1 MYNCYFSELLVLVL
15 LLASGVRIFLLKNPR
30 IDCFAAFSPLALIF
44 SVITLLCFGASFL
57 RFSIFILSFLSFL
70 TNFRSVLRLRSKLIV
85 DHYGNAFLISTII
98 ELVLTFLTLAF
109 LFVHRPAKL
118 VPKEFSAQK
127 TQFLLSGNTLGETR
141 IKEEFFKGQKTTGT
155 LFIYKPDTN
164 DEIAAKVY
172 SENPVLIFA
181 GNFSAPVQN
190 YEPYFLLL
198 AKKGFTVAAADFYT
212 RDTAFFK
219 ENAHGFFQRHADSKF
234 FRYFFSKILRFSDEK
249 RFSEIQKKDKEISP
263 LKYNTLTKLALG
275 ILGAEKKIFY
285 LTDGIGFEAISS
297 VIEENSPNATGFYS
311 LNRIDEYKTS
321 GFGFIEQTDPIFA
334 SKFGLKRDKS
344 LFIPRYAANK
354 TIENIV
360 K

>member
-15 LLASGVRIFLLKNPR
+15 LLASGIRIFLLKNPR

-44 SVITLLCFGASFL
+44 SVITLLCFGASVFN
-57 RFSIFILSFLSFL
+57 FSILILSFLSFL

-85 DHYGNAFLISTII
+85 DHYGNAFLISTVV
-98 ELVLTFLTLAF
+98 ELILTLLTLAF
-109 LFVHRPAKL
+109 LFVHRPANL
-118 VPKEFSAQK
+118 VPQKFSAQK
-127 TQFLLSGNTLGETR
+127 TQFLLTGNTLSEIR
-141 IKEEFFKGQKTTGT
+141 IKNEFFKGQKTTGS
-155 LFIYKPDTN
+155 LFVYAPDTD

-172 SENPVLIFA
+172 SENPVLVFA

-190 YEPYFLLL
+190 YEPYFLIL
-198 AKKGFTVAAADFYT
+198 AKKGYTVAAADFYT
-212 RDTAFFK
+212 RDAAVFK
-219 ENAHGFFQRHADSKF
+219 ENAGGFFQRHADSKF

-249 RFSEIQKKDKEISP
+249 KFSEIQQKDKENSK
-263 LKYNTLTKLALG
+263 LKYSTLTKLALG
-275 ILGAEKKIFY
+275 LFGTETKVFY
-285 LTDGIGFEAISS
+285 LTDGIGFETING
-297 VIEENSPNATGFYS
+297 VIEENSKNATGFYS

-334 SKFGLKRDKS
+334 AKFGLKRDKS

-354 TIENIV
+354 TIENVI